1 VRERVT
7 LPKRRFEMTKS
18 EVSPAP
24 QKVTPYLCCKGA
36 LKAIDFYTRAFGAT
50 VREKVLQPDGR
61 VGHAELTIEDAAI
74 MLADE
79 FPDLNFRGTTADAPT
94 SMMVHLVVRDVDA
107 FAQRAAE
114 AGATVLQPADSEPG
128 HRRCKLRDPWGH
140 SWLIE
145 SPDERGVR
153 ATEPGRAELLAL
165 WERLDLMTPMA
176 MRTLATLRIPDRIA
190 EGHASLADLASHA
203 NVDQD
208 ALGRMLRYLAVR
220 GIIDEPSPGCFALN
234 RVSAL
239 LLDEHP
245 SATRRWIDLE
255 GFGGTM
261 DRGAFDLLHTI
272 RHGGPPN
279 AGHKAE
285 LTSEVAA
292 SYDSVMEAQSR
303 YQTPAI
309 AAAFDWG
316 SAKHVVD
323 VGGGTGT
330 LLAGLLGLH
339 QHLCGT
345 LVELPATAE
354 RARDAISEAG
364 LSARCNVI
372 AGDLFDVMPRGSDV
386 YVFKFVLH
394 AMDDDVAAAALALS
408 REAAEP
414 QGRILVIERTLM
426 GDDDRALFTAMD
438 MIMLT
443 LGHGRERT
451 LEEYKAL
458 AVRAGLRLCEAMAT
472 PLGFHVMELR
482 TA

>member
-1 VRERVT
+1 
-7 LPKRRFEMTKS
+7 MTKS
-18 EVSPAP
+18 DVGPAL
-24 QKVTPYLCCKGA
+24 QKITPYLCCKGA
-36 LKAIDFYTRAFGAT
+36 AEAIDFYTRAFGAT
-50 VREKVLQPDGR
+50 VREKILQPDGR
-61 VGHAELTIEDAAI
+61 IGHAELTIEGAAI

-79 FPDLNFRGTTADAPT
+79 FPDLSFRGATADAPT
-94 SMMVHLVVRDVDA
+94 SVMVHLVVRDIDA

-114 AGATVLQPADSEPG
+114 AGATVVRPVDPGPG
-128 HRRCKLRDPWGH
+128 HRRGKLRDPWGH
-140 SWLIE
+140 LWMIE
-145 SPDERGVR
+145 SEQETGDR
-153 ATEPGRAELLAL
+153 ATDSARAELLAL
-165 WERLDLMTPMA
+165 WQRLDLMTPMA
-176 MRTLATLRIPDRIA
+176 IRTLATLRIPDRIA
-190 EGHASLADLASHA
+190 EGHASTADLARHA

-245 SATRRWIDLE
+245 SATRKWIDLE

-261 DRGAFDLLHTI
+261 DRGAFDLLSTI
-272 RHGGPPN
+272 RHGRPPN

-285 LTSEVAA
+285 LPSEVAA

-316 SAKHVVD
+316 RSKHVVD

-330 LLAGLLGLH
+330 LLTGLLG
-339 QHLCGT
+339 QYPHLSGT
-345 LVELPATAE
+345 LVELGATAE
-354 RARDAISEAG
+354 RAREAISEAG

-372 AGDLFDVMPRGSDV
+372 AGDLFDVMPRGADV

-394 AMDDDVAAAALALS
+394 SMDDDVAAAALARS
-408 REAAEP
+408 REAAGP

-458 AVRAGLRLCEAMAT
+458 AARAGLRLCEATPT